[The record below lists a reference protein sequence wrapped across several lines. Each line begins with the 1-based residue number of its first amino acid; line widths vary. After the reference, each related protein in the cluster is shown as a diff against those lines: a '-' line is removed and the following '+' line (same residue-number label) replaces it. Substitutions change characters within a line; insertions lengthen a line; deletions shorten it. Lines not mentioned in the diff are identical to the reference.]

1 MACRPGS
8 LNASHSEI
16 PDEIPK
22 VVFWK
27 LDESCFGRSKVE
39 GHKTVKANVFEISE
53 ILEPS

>member
-39 GHKTVKANVFEISE
+39 GHKTVKANAFEISE
-53 ILEPS
+53 ILETS